1 MSRSS
6 WHLSRRDWL
15 RLSAASIA
23 GCSMSGWLG
32 KLAAVAEAS
41 PGRRRSCILLW
52 MDGGPSQTDT
62 FDLKPGH
69 ANGGP
74 FRPIATAVPGT
85 RISEY
90 LPQVARQ
97 MDRLALV
104 RSMSSN
110 EGDHRLAAAYAHTG
124 YPQRGPIQYPTLG
137 ALVAKEAGTE
147 DVDLPAFV
155 SIAPYRVSNS
165 RAHSPGF
172 LGPRF
177 APLVVGEDL
186 GVQNLTPHAGIGGE
200 HREARL
206 RLVEQMQH
214 EFVADH
220 PSAAAASHQTAYER
234 AARLMRTAAA
244 RALDLD
250 QEPAKLR
257 DAYGRNKFGQAC
269 LLARRLVEHGVPF
282 IEVSLGGDNSNGW
295 DTHRNNFERVRELS
309 EVLDAGWA
317 TLADDLSNRG
327 LLDSTVL
334 VWMGEFGR
342 TPTINADQ
350 GRDHFPTAWSAVL
363 GGGGIRGGQVVGK
376 TSGGGEAIEERAVSV
391 PDLLAT
397 ICRALGLEPNKAN
410 QSNVGR
416 PISLVD
422 KAGKPL
428 EDLVAPS

>member
-1 MSRSS
+1 
-6 WHLSRRDWL
+6 
-15 RLSAASIA
+15 
-23 GCSMSGWLG
+23 
-32 KLAAVAEAS
+32 
-41 PGRRRSCILLW
+41 
-52 MDGGPSQTDT
+52 MDGGPSQMDT

-74 FRPIATAVPGT
+74 FRPIATAVPGV
-85 RISEY
+85 RISEH
-90 LPQVARQ
+90 LPQIARN

-104 RSMSSN
+104 RTMTSK

-137 ALVAKEAGTE
+137 ALVAKEASTE
-147 DVDLPAFV
+147 VADLPAFV
-155 SIAPYRVSNS
+155 SIAPYRISNS
-165 RAHSPGF
+165 SAHSSGF

-177 APLVVGEDL
+177 APLVVGENL

-220 PSAAAASHQTAYER
+220 PSAAATSHRTAYER

-250 QEPAKLR
+250 QEPARLR
-257 DAYGRNKFGQAC
+257 DAYGRNKFGQSC

-282 IEVSLGGDNSNGW
+282 IEVTLGGDTSNGW
-295 DTHRNNFERVRELS
+295 DTHSNNFERVRELS
-309 EVLDAGWA
+309 QVLDAGWA
-317 TLADDLSNRG
+317 TLVDDLKDRG

-342 TPTINADQ
+342 TPTINGDQ
-350 GRDHFPTAWSAVL
+350 GRDHFPAAWTAVL
-363 GGGGIRGGQVVGK
+363 GGGGIKGGQVIGK
-376 TSGGGEAIEERAVSV
+376 TSAGGEAIEQRPVSV

-397 ICRALGLEPNKAN
+397 ICRALGLDPNTSN

-416 PISLVD
+416 PIPLVD
-422 KAGKPL
+422 KAGKSL
-428 EDLVAPS
+428 EDLVASS